1 MTHAVLTCG
10 DPPAASEGVSSI
22 SLLTPTDGVVVD
34 DLTLGEGSTGSR
46 TGVTTL
52 LTDTGEVTGTLAVE
66 DTLRSAV
73 RRSSDIP
80 GQTGAGRDAS
90 LVPAL
95 RERSTGVRQAGV
107 DRNRSSGRS
116 LRH

>member
-66 DTLRSAV
+66 DTLWSTVWRHSHIS
-73 RRSSDIP
+73 R
-80 GQTGAGRDAS
+80 QTGAGGDVV

-95 RERSTGVRQAGV
+95 RERSAGVWQAGV
-107 DRNRSSGRS
+107 DWFWPAGGDWD
-116 LRH
+116 